1 MYFPKD
7 ALYRI
12 LDNIV
17 SNAKEYAFTDEGRE
31 DYDLHFS
38 WRMNGTDL
46 VIEIANNGTPI
57 PEDRD
62 VRSLLEYGVSS
73 NLHSRGHNGIG
84 CHEIKGIMN
93 RYNGDFEIVSKPQ
106 DKYTVRYLLVFKS
119 TNTLYT
125 L

>member
-1 MYFPKD
+1 MKKIFGIIFLVVGFVCLPQVFSPSFPETVGG
-7 ALYRI
+7 LI
-12 LDNIV
+12 
-17 SNAKEYAFTDEGRE
+17 
-31 DYDLHFS
+31 
-38 WRMNGTDL
+38 
-46 VIEIANNGTPI
+46 
-57 PEDRD
+57 
-62 VRSLLEYGVSS
+62 GVSLVTFLPAFFLLRNKKNDS
-73 NLHSRGHNGIG
+73 NNGIG